1 MARDG
6 ADEGVCGV
14 SAGGARRGRRDNG
27 LDASDYAAAGDVDP
41 RVGEHLLDVLAA
53 GGIAAYLQ
61 PSADLNPILRTTTL
75 PARPTDRLY
84 VDKTHLDTAR
94 EHLDRLADVLGPT
107 GPAPRQGARP
117 DGSLPDGAVPDGSIA
132 DGTAGGSAGQSDVDA
147 EWARIIAGFHT
158 TVDPTAAPWPASEG
172 IDATRA
178 PAAPADPT
186 APPRPGEPA
195 ENDADKGATEPGGRL
210 PSAADFSGI
219 SLNRRRTDEPSLLDG
234 LDTFGA
240 ELDDGERYTPPPPPP
255 LPRLSKYAVAGALA
269 IVLGFILFLFPTLLP
284 LGGDM
289 STVLGFSAVVA
300 GAVTLVW
307 RLRSGDDDDDFDDGA
322 VV

>member
-1 MARDG
+1 MSCHHSRHG
-6 ADEGVCGV
+6 WGEGVYGV
-14 SAGGARRGRRDNG
+14 TAGGARRGRRDNG
-27 LDASDYAAAGDVDP
+27 LDAADYAVAGDVDP

-84 VDKTHLDTAR
+84 VDRAHLAEAR
-94 EHLDRLADVLGPT
+94 SQLDRLTGGALPT
-107 GPAPRQGARP
+107 PPTPRP
-117 DGSLPDGAVPDGSIA
+117 DNRSE
-132 DGTAGGSAGQSDVDA
+132 AGGSQSDVDA
-147 EWARIIAGFHT
+147 EWARIIAGFNT
-158 TVDPTAAPWPASEG
+158 AVDPATTPWPEAEGIAAPPEP
-172 IDATRA
+172 TR
-178 PAAPADPT
+178 P
-186 APPRPGEPA
+186 
-195 ENDADKGATEPGGRL
+195 NDGVL

-219 SLNRRRTDEPSLLDG
+219 QLNRRRTDPQPPDPTLLDG

-240 ELDDGERYTPPPPPP
+240 DADDDEDDERYNPPPPPP
-255 LPRLSKYAVAGALA
+255 LPHISKYAIAGVLGV
-269 IVLGFILFLFPTLLP
+269 VLGFVLFLRPTLLP
-284 LGGDM
+284 IDRDYVTLI
-289 STVLGFSAVVA
+289 GFTAIVA

>member
-1 MARDG
+1 
-6 ADEGVCGV
+6 V

-27 LDASDYAAAGDVDP
+27 LDAADYAVAGDVDP

-61 PSADLNPILRTTTL
+61 PSADLNPILRTTTF

-84 VDKTHLDTAR
+84 VDKLHLEVAR
-94 EHLDRLADVLGPT
+94 EHLDRLADVVGPP
-107 GPAPRQGARP
+107 GPAPRQNARP
-117 DGSLPDGAVPDGSIA
+117 DPTGS
-132 DGTAGGSAGQSDVDA
+132 QSDVDA
-147 EWARIIAGFHT
+147 EWARIVAGFHT
-158 TVDPTAAPWPASEG
+158 TADPASAPWPAAEG
-172 IDATRA
+172 VDATRA
-178 PAAPADPT
+178 LDTPTDPTRPADSDGT
-186 APPRPGEPA
+186 ATREA
-195 ENDADKGATEPGGRL
+195 EKRTEPGGRL

-269 IVLGFILFLFPTLLP
+269 IILGFVLFLFPRLLP
-284 LGGDM
+284 MDPELV
-289 STVLGFSAVVA
+289 SLLGFSAVVG

-307 RLRSGDDDDDFDDGA
+307 RLRSGDDDDDYDDGA

>member
-1 MARDG
+1 
-6 ADEGVCGV
+6 V

-27 LDASDYAAAGDVDP
+27 LDASDYAVAGDVDP

-94 EHLDRLADVLGPT
+94 EHLDRLADVLGPA

-117 DGSLPDGAVPDGSIA
+117 DGSLPDSSLPDGSIA
-132 DGTAGGSAGQSDVDA
+132 DGTAGGSGSAGQRDVDA

-178 PAAPADPT
+178 PDAPADPT
-186 APPRPGEPA
+186 APPRPA
-195 ENDADKGATEPGGRL
+195 ENDSGKGSTEPGGRL
-210 PSAADFSGI
+210 PSAADISGI

-289 STVLGFSAVVA
+289 STVLGFGAVVA